1 MPVGTHTLRQNTETG
16 EPHRPD
22 LFVCLLG
29 ESGTK
34 IGQMDILHVHNVFGF
49 FLLGAKL
56 LFLGET
62 SE

>member
-1 MPVGTHTLRQNTETG
+1 
-16 EPHRPD
+16 
-22 LFVCLLG
+22 
-29 ESGTK
+29 
-34 IGQMDILHVHNVFGF
+34 MDILHVHNVFVF